1 MEYQN
6 PDADYQIQIERMESE
21 SSNVHCG
28 NQINTMSSMFA
39 SARSN
44 VHCGNQIQ
52 IQIQKMDSLQVQGV
66 MFIVET
72 SKSCFSFSVEQGQR
86 PQSLPLPTIVT
97 MI

>member
-21 SSNVHCG
+21 S
-28 NQINTMSSMFA
+28 
-39 SARSN
+39 SN